1 MGRKSLLREIDA
13 LDLLA
18 HDHHSIERLFHDYER
33 LARRQGEHE
42 RKGELVGQLCFR
54 LSIHI
59 QIEEDI
65 FYPAARAAIGP
76 DATLDHALRDHGGAK
91 ELIARLDEMEPGDAD
106 YDATVAVLSAYILPH
121 MNEEQD
127 DIFPKL
133 RSAGLDT
140 QVLGRK
146 LALRQKALH
155 EDVTRIGLPLSPT
168 ARREPGVTD
177 YHYAD
182 DMR

>member
-1 MGRKSLLREIDA
+1 MGRKSFPREIDA

-65 FYPAARAAIGP
+65 FYPAARAAIGS
-76 DATLDHALRDHGGAK
+76 DATLAHALCDHGGAK
-91 ELIARLDEMEPGDAD
+91 ELIARLDEMEPGDDD
-106 YDATVAVLSAYILPH
+106 YDATVAVLNAYILAH
-121 MNEEQD
+121 MAEEQD
-127 DIFPKL
+127 VIFPKL
-133 RSAGLDT
+133 RSAGLDM
-140 QVLGRK
+140 QALGRR
-146 LALRQKALH
+146 LAERQKALH
-155 EDVTRIGLPLSPT
+155 QDVTRIGLPLSP
-168 ARREPGVTD
+168 AGRREPGVTD
-177 YHYAD
+177 YHYVG

>member
-1 MGRKSLLREIDA
+1 MGRKSILREVDA

-18 HDHHSIERLFHDYER
+18 HDHLTIERLFHDYAR
-33 LARRQGEHE
+33 LARRQGEHD
-42 RKGELVGQLCFR
+42 RKGELASQLCFR
-54 LSIHI
+54 ISIHM

-65 FYPAARAAIGP
+65 FYPAARAAIGQ
-76 DATLDHALRDHGGAK
+76 DATLAHALRDHGGAR

-106 YDATVAVLSAYILPH
+106 YDATVAVLSAYIVPH
-121 MNEEQD
+121 MGEEQD

-133 RSAGLDT
+133 RSAALDT
-140 QVLGRK
+140 QALGRQ
-146 LALRQKALH
+146 LAERQKALH

-177 YHYAD
+177 YHYVG